1 MLLGLPSTA
10 DAYDANG
17 LFLRGTMPLLEDFD
31 CQLGSGLLKQVDPVL
46 FKEGMRQLT
55 AGVTIVTTAIGDERR
70 GLTATAV
77 CSLSAEPPT
86 LLACVNREA
95 GAHDP
100 TLQSRVFCVNV
111 LATQHLELAGHF
123 ANSQMTATERFGSGD
138 WGTLETGA
146 PVLMDSLA
154 SFDCILG
161 QTMRADTHTV
171 LTGRVQA
178 VRSDNKLEPLLY
190 SRGAFGSFTP

>member
-1 MLLGLPSTA
+1 
-10 DAYDANG
+10 
-17 LFLRGTMPLLEDFD
+17 MPLLEDFD
-31 CQLGSGLLKQVDPVL
+31 FNIASESLKVVDAEA
-46 FKEGMRQLT
+46 FKQGMRQLT
-55 AGVTIVTTAIGDERR
+55 AGVTIVTTAIGDQRS

-111 LATQHLELAGHF
+111 LGTKHFELAKLF
-123 ANSQMTATERFGSGD
+123 ADNRRTAGRFDSGN
-138 WGTLETGA
+138 WGTLESGA

-154 SFDCILG
+154 SFDCLLG

-178 VRSDNKLEPLLY
+178 VRVDAELEPLLY
-190 SRGAFGSFTP
+190 SRGLFGSFKPE